1 MKVVYDSKNDMYT
14 VTVEYP
20 EIITH
25 IKASGIAEARYEF
38 LRRMKSEFDE
48 ALCNSIGIDE
58 AINHFKYGISHDIYS
73 EKVAGYA
80 KLAVEALEKYK
91 TD

>member
-1 MKVVYDSKNDMYT
+1 MKVVYDSKEDMYT

-25 IKASGIAEARYEF
+25 IKASGYADARNEF
-38 LRRMKSEFDE
+38 LKRMKSDFDD
-48 ALCNSIGIDE
+48 ALCKSIGIDE
-58 AINHFKYGISHDIYS
+58 AIEHFKYGISHDIYS

-80 KLAVEALEKYK
+80 RLAVAALEKYK
-91 TD
+91 ID